1 MSTGGS
7 RLLSEDDYSDAIVE
21 LKWYLAHSPDPQLAP
36 QVRAA
41 LQQAQAAAA
50 GAKK

>member
-1 MSTGGS
+1 
-7 RLLSEDDYSDAIVE
+7 